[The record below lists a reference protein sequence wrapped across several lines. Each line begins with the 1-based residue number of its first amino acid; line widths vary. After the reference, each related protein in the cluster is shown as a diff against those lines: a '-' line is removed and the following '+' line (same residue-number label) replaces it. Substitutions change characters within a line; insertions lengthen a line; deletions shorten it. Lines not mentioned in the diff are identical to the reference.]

1 MKGLKWWLWVVG
13 VFYVLFGGA
22 LTLRWFADPEGM
34 AAMWTATQ
42 ETGTLDSIAV
52 QAVLIPTLFVTL
64 SWVVLGVLL
73 LYFATRAPARA
84 GVLVVV
90 VVALEL
96 FAWAPLDTVTLTF
109 GWPPARSIPLL
120 FVHFGI
126 AVTGI
131 LALRASRTARSRESL
146 ILNE

>member
-1 MKGLKWWLWVVG
+1 MKGLKWWLWIVG
-13 VFYVLFGGA
+13 ILYVLEGGA

-42 ETGTLDSIAV
+42 ETGVLDSIAV

-64 SWVVLGVLL
+64 SWVLLGVLM
-73 LYFATRAPARA
+73 LYFTRAPARS

-96 FAWAPLDTVTLTF
+96 FAWMPLDTITLTY
-109 GWPPARSIPLL
+109 GWSPARSFSLL
-120 FVHFGI
+120 AIHLVI
-126 AVTGI
+126 ATTGI
-131 LALRASRTARSRESL
+131 LALRTSRAARSREYP
-146 ILNE
+146 ILSA

>member
-13 VFYVLFGGA
+13 ILYVLEGGG

-42 ETGTLDSIAV
+42 ETGVLDSIAV

-64 SWVVLGVLL
+64 SWVVLGVLM
-73 LYFATRAPARA
+73 LYFTRAPARA
-84 GVLVVV
+84 GVLVLVV
-90 VVALEL
+90 IALEL
-96 FAWAPLDTVTLTF
+96 FAWMPLDTVTLSY
-109 GWPPARSIPLL
+109 GWSPARSISLL
-120 FVHFGI
+120 VVHLAI

-131 LALRASRTARSRESL
+131 LALRASRAARAAAA
-146 ILNE
+146 

>member
-13 VFYVLFGGA
+13 VLYVLEGGA

-42 ETGTLDSIAV
+42 ETGVLDSIAM

-64 SWVVLGVLL
+64 SWVVLGVLM
-73 LYFATRAPARA
+73 LYFTRAPARA
-84 GVLVVV
+84 GLLVVV

-96 FAWAPLDTVTLTF
+96 FAWIPLDTVTLSY
-109 GWPPARSIPLL
+109 GWSPARSVSLIV
-120 FVHFGI
+120 VHLAI
-126 AVTGI
+126 AITGI
-131 LALRASRTARSRESL
+131 LALRASRAARAAAGG
-146 ILNE
+146 